1 MRMQKLMSNLVILPR
16 IMEQISGSRKQ
27 SEGIEVS
34 WMEKGKEKQAFF
46 SYQELIDMKIN
57 ALDLLENPRFYLMD
71 TKNVRIIA
79 TSRGCCET

>member
-1 MRMQKLMSNLVILPR
+1 MMQKLMSRLVILPR
-16 IMEQISGSRKQ
+16 IMEQISGSRKRT
-27 SEGIEVS
+27 EGIEVY
-34 WMEKGKEKQAFF
+34 WLEKDEEKQVFF